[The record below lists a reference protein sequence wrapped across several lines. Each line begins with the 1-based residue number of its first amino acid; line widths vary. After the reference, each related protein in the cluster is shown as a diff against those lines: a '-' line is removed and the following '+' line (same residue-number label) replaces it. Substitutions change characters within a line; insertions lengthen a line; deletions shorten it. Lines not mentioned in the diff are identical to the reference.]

1 VKSLKSRGIRID
13 GVGIQLNGS
22 PTHSS
27 AEELEYAITNLAAV
41 GVKVMTTELGIRTRS
56 RGYRGA
62 DVGRINRW
70 RTRDSNADT
79 PETQKKLAEK
89 YTEIFSV
96 LVKHKK
102 DITRVTFWCVYDG
115 ATWIGRSPLLF
126 DRKYQ
131 PKEVFFAV
139 VKTAQEQAVETSK
152 CRRIA
157 V

>member
-1 VKSLKSRGIRID
+1 MKSLKSRGIRID

-22 PTHSS
+22 PTRSS
-27 AEELEYAITNLAAV
+27 AEELEYAITNLAAA
-41 GVKVMTTELGIRTRS
+41 GVKVMTTELDIRTRTC
-56 RGYRGA
+56 GYRGT

-70 RTRDSNADT
+70 RTRDSNTAA

-96 LVKHKK
+96 LIKHRK
-102 DITRVTFWCVYDG
+102 DVTHVTFWGVYDG
-115 ATWIGRSPLLF
+115 TTWIGISPLLF

-131 PKEVFFAV
+131 PKEAFFTV
-139 VKTAQEQAVETSK
+139 VKTAKEQAVETSK